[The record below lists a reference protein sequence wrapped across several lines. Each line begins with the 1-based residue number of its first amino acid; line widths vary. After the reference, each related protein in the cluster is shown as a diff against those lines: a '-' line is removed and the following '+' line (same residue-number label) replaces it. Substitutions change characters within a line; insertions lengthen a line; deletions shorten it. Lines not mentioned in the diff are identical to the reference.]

1 MKVFLAYSAAHAD
14 ELAIHI
20 ADAIEGL
27 GFHVSEAGKILS
39 PGDDIWQRIREEL
52 VSSDAMVVLWSGEN
66 LTNLMHEFG
75 FFLGSNPKK
84 PVILVRLNNS
94 PLPFDLRHLQFLNG
108 QDVPPEQIAMQVA
121 ASLSKLEGA
130 RQASEEKAEARQATV
145 ERTSEEYIGD
155 SLRSLSKREWRYQ
168 ISSLFCYAVGYLTLL
183 LGVGFCI
190 YRALIEPPTLSDLPQ
205 SVYLCVVTVAIIG
218 FLAASAR
225 FAFVLG
231 KSFMVE
237 ALRNHDRVHAMKFG
251 EFYLKAFGD
260 TANWEEVKD
269 AFQHWNFDTGST
281 FKDQSDESIDPQV
294 LKLVN
299 EIIKSVKP

>member
-1 MKVFLAYSAAHAD
+1 MKVFLAYSPAHAD
-14 ELAIHI
+14 ELASQI
-20 ADAIEGL
+20 ADAIGGL
-27 GFHVSEAGKILS
+27 GFHVAEASKILS
-39 PGDDIWQRIREEL
+39 PGDDIWQRIRDEL
-52 VSSDAMVVLWSGEN
+52 VTSDAMVVLWSGEN
-66 LTNLMHEFG
+66 TTNLMHEFG

-94 PLPFDLRHLQFLNG
+94 PLPFDLRHRQFLDG
-108 QDVPPEQIAMQVA
+108 QDVPPEQIAAQVA

-130 RQASEEKAEARQATV
+130 RRATEEKAEARQATV
-145 ERTSEEYIGD
+145 EKTSEAYID
-155 SLRSLSKREWRYQ
+155 ESLQSLSERERRYQ
-168 ISSLFCYAVGYLTLL
+168 FWALLCYAAGYVTLL
-183 LGVGFCI
+183 LGLWFAT
-190 YRALIEPPTLSDLPQ
+190 YRALTEPPALSDMPQ
-205 SVYLCVVTVAIIG
+205 SVYLCVVTIAIIG

-269 AFQHWNFDTGST
+269 AFQHWNLDTGST

-294 LKLVN
+294 LKMVN
-299 EIIKSVKP
+299 EIIKNVRP